1 MTQHRTVIDTSLSS
15 LTTLV
20 NGPRLFR
27 LKISVPTILFP
38 PVIDGIV
45 LRWISLTSVTQH
57 RTVIDT
63 SLSSLTTLVNGP
75 RLFRLKISVLMK
87 NGLMKSLCNLL
98 GCVKTRTAPYHP
110 ESDGMVER
118 FNRTCLMML
127 SMFVNDRRDNWNE
140 LLPFV
145 MYAYRTS
152 VHEST
157 VYSHFRLMMGEECS
171 LPQDVSTDELR
182 TNREEDVAP
191 HPFATWVRDALE
203 VAYDHVRQSLKRTAA
218 RRKRLY
224 DVKAV
229 DRKFPVGSWVLRYY
243 PPAAQKKLGSPWVG
257 PQQVVRMATGHTVGI
272 QKDPEA
278 PIIFIHVD
286 DLKICPSPDRP
297 AWTPEA
303 SKARSLCAST
313 VAFRPGYHVS
323 DSDSSPSV
331 DVSSWNNLSTPASSS
346 DIHLKLD
353 QPIDLTGH
361 ILSPFYAR
369 EFNYQECRFNSVAH
383 LMCYR
388 YAVLHGLKTFATAV
402 RKWARPLTE
411 FPTSRFQTLGW
422 NSQCRSV
429 LREIYSHL
437 CLTDIAVKTALLES
451 GPRPF
456 SLSCLP
462 PWGGLCD
469 VSTTEIGANLVNDI
483 LIETRVQL
491 VAERLTAPRWLL
503 PVRARRELR
512 HTTR

>member
-1 MTQHRTVIDTSLSS
+1 M
-15 LTTLV
+15 
-20 NGPRLFR
+20 
-27 LKISVPTILFP
+27 
-38 PVIDGIV
+38 
-45 LRWISLTSVTQH
+45 
-57 RTVIDT
+57 
-63 SLSSLTTLVNGP
+63 
-75 RLFRLKISVLMK
+75 
-87 NGLMKSLCNLL
+87 
-98 GCVKTRTAPYHP
+98 APYHP

-145 MYAYRTS
+145 MHAYRTS

-157 VYSHFRLMMGEECS
+157 GYSPFPLMMGEECS

-229 DRKFPVGSWVLRYY
+229 NRKFPVGSWVLRYY

-303 SKARSLCAST
+303 SKARSLCTST
-313 VAFRPGYHVS
+313 VAFRPGSHVS

-331 DVSSWNNLSTPASSS
+331 DVSSWNEANTPSSIS
-346 DIHLKLD
+346 DITLKLD

-369 EFNYQECRFNSVAH
+369 EFGYQDCRFNSVAH

-388 YAVLHGLKTFATAV
+388 YAVLHGLKLFATCV
-402 RKWARPLTE
+402 
-411 FPTSRFQTLGW
+411 
-422 NSQCRSV
+422 
-429 LREIYSHL
+429 
-437 CLTDIAVKTALLES
+437 
-451 GPRPF
+451 
-456 SLSCLP
+456 
-462 PWGGLCD
+462 
-469 VSTTEIGANLVNDI
+469 
-483 LIETRVQL
+483 
-491 VAERLTAPRWLL
+491 
-503 PVRARRELR
+503 
-512 HTTR
+512 